1 MGIFISTFTTG
12 FGSVV
17 RRQLES
23 DLPGAKVLDLY
34 DGFVKY
40 CFDGNYRAI
49 DKLIYLN
56 NSFYVLA
63 EYKGK
68 KPSFPEMVNQISRK
82 KCRFLIPQGSCRVRF
97 SRENQF
103 QKVENGTTRLAE
115 KHIRQN
121 SRLRIDRV
129 NPTTE
134 IWYIIR
140 SEGVGFC
147 GQLLSKRSATE
158 KTLHKGELRPEFAFL
173 MCSLARPARRST
185 VCDPFCGYGS
195 IPKQL
200 LTHFPVQKVIAADID
215 RDKVRQLKREA
226 WAKQSN
232 LDLIVADATALTAL
246 ADNSVDA
253 VITDP
258 PWGFYENIENI
269 QGFYVEILR
278 ELSRITKKNG
288 TITVLSARK
297 EEFESACLHC
307 SLKIKCKINTLV
319 NGKKA
324 AVFVLRP
331 IG

>member
-23 DLPGAKVLDLY
+23 DLPGAKVLNLY

-40 CFDGNYRAI
+40 SFNGNYRAI
-49 DKLIYLN
+49 DKLVYLN

-82 KCRFLIPQGSCRVRF
+82 KCRFLIQQGTCRVRF
-97 SRENQF
+97 SYENKF
-103 QKVENGTTRLAE
+103 QKVENGTARLAE

-140 SEGVGFC
+140 SEGIGFC
-147 GQLLSKRSATE
+147 GQLLAKRSATE
-158 KTLHKGELRPEFAFL
+158 KTLNKGELRPEFAFL
-173 MCSLARPARRST
+173 MCSLAKPARHSI

-200 LTHFPVQKVIAADID
+200 LKHFQVKRVIAADID
-215 RDKVRQLKREA
+215 ENKIKRLAHEA
-226 WAKQSN
+226 RTNKLN
-232 LDLIVADATALTAL
+232 LDIISADATHLTAIE
-246 ADNSVDA
+246 DNSIDA

-269 QGFYVEILR
+269 GDFYVEMLK
-278 ELSRITKKNG
+278 ELSRITTKNG

-297 EEFESACLHC
+297 EEFEKACRQCHV
-307 SLKIKCKINTLV
+307 KINKKIDTLV

-331 IG
+331 IS

>member
-40 CFDGNYRAI
+40 RFDGNYRAI

-82 KCRFLIPQGSCRVRF
+82 KCRFLIQQGSCRVRF
-97 SRENQF
+97 SEKNKF
-103 QKVENGTTRLAE
+103 QKVENGTIRLAE

-121 SRLRIDRV
+121 SHLQIDRV

-140 SEGVGFC
+140 SEGIGFC
-147 GQLLSKRSATE
+147 GQLLSKRSTTE

-173 MCSLARPARRST
+173 MCSLAKPSQHST

-200 LTHFPVQKVIAADID
+200 LKYFSVKRVVAADID
-215 RDKVRQLKREA
+215 RDKIKQLKREA
-226 WAKQSN
+226 WARQSN
-232 LDLIVADATALTAL
+232 LDLIVADATALTDL
-246 ADNSVDA
+246 ADNSIDA

-258 PWGFYENIENI
+258 PWGYYENIENI
-269 QGFYVEILR
+269 HDFYVEILK
-278 ELSRITKKNG
+278 ELTRITKKNG
-288 TITVLSARK
+288 TITILSARK
-297 EEFESACLHC
+297 EEFESACQLC
-307 SLKIKCKINTLV
+307 SVKIINKINTLV

-324 AVFVLRP
+324 IVFVLRP